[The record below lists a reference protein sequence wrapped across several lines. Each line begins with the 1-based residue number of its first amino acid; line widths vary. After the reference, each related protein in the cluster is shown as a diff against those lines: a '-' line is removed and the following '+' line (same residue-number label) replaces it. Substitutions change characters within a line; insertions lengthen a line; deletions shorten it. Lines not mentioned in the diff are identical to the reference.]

1 MGEWLRP
8 EVWRPLLALG
18 LVAAAVAAA
27 GIWFLWKKGKLRAVS
42 GEVVRYLVIGVLT
55 TVVSI
60 ASYALLTE
68 ALSVHYLVSNLLS
81 WMAAV
86 VFAYFTN
93 RSFVFRAEGGGRQFL
108 LFAAS
113 RLLTLGLEYSGLLL
127 LVEKLAVHEVI
138 AKVVMQ
144 AVVIVANYVLSKWA
158 VFRKGRQE

>member
-18 LVAAAVAAA
+18 LIAAALAAA
-27 GIWFLWKKGKLRAVS
+27 GMWLLWKRGKLRAVS
-42 GEVVRYLVIGVLT
+42 GEVMRYLVIGVLT

-68 ALSVHYLVSNLLS
+68 ALAVHYLLANLLS
-81 WMAAV
+81 WVAAV

-93 RSFVFRAEGGGRQFL
+93 RSFVFRSEGGGKQFL

-113 RLLTLGLEYSGLLL
+113 RLLTLGLEYGGLLL
-127 LVEKLAVHEVI
+127 LVEKLAVHEVV

-144 AVVIVANYVLSKWA
+144 AVVIIANYVLSKWA

>member
-18 LVAAAVAAA
+18 LIGAAAAAA
-27 GIWFLWKKGKLRAVS
+27 GVWFLWKKGKLRAVS
-42 GEVVRYLVIGVLT
+42 GEVIRYLVIGVLT

-60 ASYALLTE
+60 AVYALLTE
-68 ALSVHYLVSNLLS
+68 CLSVHYLAANLVS
-81 WMAAV
+81 WVAAV

-113 RLLTLGLEYSGLLL
+113 RLLTLGLEYGGLLL
-127 LVEKLAVHEVI
+127 LVEKLAVHEVV

-144 AVVIVANYVLSKWA
+144 AVVIIANYVLSKWA